1 MLLGLNPAV
10 LALIGTIIATV
21 GVKILERWL
30 GKADRST
37 TDAAQIRLELK
48 EQVASY
54 KEEIRRLEDE
64 VDEWRGKYYAVME
77 ELVAKRI
84 ELQNALDQ
92 IKKLSEDAAAR
103 AAEAQTMIKNGP
115 PHTTELDS

>member
-1 MLLGLNPAV
+1 MFGGLSPAW

-21 GVKILERWL
+21 GVKVLERWL

-48 EQVASY
+48 DQVQSY

-92 IKKLSEDAAAR
+92 IKKLSEDAAHKAV
-103 AAEAQTMIKNGP
+103 EVQNLIKNTP
-115 PHTTELDS
+115 PDLDS